1 MKFTYTTLNRLIAI
15 AMFILLNGWAFF
27 SVAQPANNSPYAR
40 YGLGNLNNGV
50 NVRSSGIG
58 NLSIAMREDSIPYLV
73 NFQNPASYTSL
84 GFTAF
89 DIGVY
94 GNYATI
100 STSTETQNVTR
111 ANLSYFA
118 FGFPI
123 LRVRVK
129 NKQDSAYKALKGEE
143 RLKAI
148 KKRVFWGGAF
158 GLREFSSINY
168 SAGESFNQPVGGF
181 GGDTIN
187 HSYLF
192 QGDGGVNQ
200 FFIGLGLSPVKN
212 LSIGVNASYL
222 FGKLNRIQR
231 LEIAEENYFNVKSER
246 FTDVGGFYTDYGLQ
260 YSLEIKD
267 DTLRTKDGKPKRR
280 KDGSV
285 KVRKSYHVLNF
296 GATFAHPMNVRA
308 NSSVLGQTYTLSAF
322 GEDIFRDTIIFREV
336 KGGHITMPWKYGFGL
351 TWRLGE
357 KWLFGA
363 EHSQELWS
371 TFRDVDGKNDSLTD
385 AWRTSIGI
393 EFRPSVPYTSRGFWA
408 YFGKIDYR
416 LGGYYSMTQYE
427 VNGTQLPDYGIT
439 LGFGFPL
446 RRKRL
451 PGNNQF
457 IQSMI
462 NFAVEWGQRGT
473 TQQSLLL
480 ENYWN
485 FKLGFTLNDKWF
497 IKRKYD

>member
-1 MKFTYTTLNRLIAI
+1 MKFTYTTLNRPVIIL
-15 AMFILLNGWAFF
+15 MFILLNGWAFF
-27 SVAQPANNSPYAR
+27 SMAQPANNSPYAR
-40 YGLGNLNNGV
+40 YGLGNMSNGA
-50 NVRSSGIG
+50 NIRSAGIG
-58 NLSIAMREDSIPYLV
+58 NLSVAMREDSIPYLV

-100 STSTETQNVTR
+100 STSTEKQNVTK
-111 ANLSYFA
+111 ANLGYFA

-129 NKQDSAYKALKGEE
+129 NKGDSIYESLKGEE
-143 RLKAI
+143 RLRAI

-158 GLREFSSINY
+158 GLREFSSVNY
-168 SAGESFNQPVGGF
+168 SASESFNQPVSLGA
-181 GGDTIN
+181 DTIN
-187 HSYLF
+187 YSYLF

-200 FFIGLGLSPVKN
+200 FFVGIGLSPFKN
-212 LSIGVNASYL
+212 FSVGMNASYL
-222 FGKLNRIQR
+222 FGRLNRIQR
-231 LEIAEENYFNVKSER
+231 LEISEENYFNVKSDR
-246 FTDVGGFYTDYGLQ
+246 YTDVGGFYTDFGLQ

-267 DTLRTKDGKPKRR
+267 DTLRQKDGTPKRDKEGKIR
-280 KDGSV
+280 
-285 KVRKSYHVLNF
+285 VRKTYHVLNF
-296 GATFAHPMNVRA
+296 GGTFGPGMNVRA
-308 NSSVLGQTYTLSAF
+308 NSTVLGQTYTLSAF
-322 GEDIFRDTIIFREV
+322 GEDIVRDTIIFRET
-336 KGGHITMPWKYGFGL
+336 KGGSITMPWKYGLGV
-351 TWRLGE
+351 TWRMGE
-357 KWLFGA
+357 KWVFGA
-363 EHSQELWS
+363 EHTQELWS
-371 TFRDVDGKNDSLTD
+371 TYRDAEGKNDSLAD
-385 AWRTSIGI
+385 AWKTALGI
-393 EFRPSVPYTSRGFWA
+393 EFRPSVPYTNRGFWS
-408 YFGKIDYR
+408 YFGKMHYR
-416 LGGYYSMTQYE
+416 IGGYYAMTQYE
-427 VNGTQLPDYGIT
+427 INGTQLPDYGIT

-451 PGNNQF
+451 PGNNEF

-473 TQQSLLL
+473 TDRSLLL